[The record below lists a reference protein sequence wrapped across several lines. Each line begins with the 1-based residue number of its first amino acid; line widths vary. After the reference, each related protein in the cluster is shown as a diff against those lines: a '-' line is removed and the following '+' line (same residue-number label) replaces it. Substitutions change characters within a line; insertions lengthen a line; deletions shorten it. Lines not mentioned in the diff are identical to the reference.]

1 MFRNLIIILISIL
14 FLVNHSNAKMEKEEK
29 NFLNTVFDNNVPKKK
44 RVILKGQAKQ
54 DIKRIMGDNYKKVIF
69 SYWEKDDKTI
79 WILNSIGKYKPI
91 TTGFIVSGCELD
103 SAYVLVYREQ
113 HGYEIKYPSFLSQ
126 FPKKTLKTGNKL
138 NEELDNI
145 SGATLSVRS
154 MDRMARTA
162 LLLTNLTNE
171 NTCT

>member
-1 MFRNLIIILISIL
+1 M
-14 FLVNHSNAKMEKEEK
+14 
-29 NFLNTVFDNNVPKKK
+29 
-44 RVILKGQAKQ
+44 
-54 DIKRIMGDNYKKVIF
+54 
-69 SYWEKDDKTI
+69 
-79 WILNSIGKYKPI
+79 
-91 TTGFIVSGCELD
+91 
-103 SAYVLVYREQ
+103 YREQ

-126 FPKKTLKTGNKL
+126 FPKKTLQTGNKL

-154 MDRMARTA
+154 MDRMARMA